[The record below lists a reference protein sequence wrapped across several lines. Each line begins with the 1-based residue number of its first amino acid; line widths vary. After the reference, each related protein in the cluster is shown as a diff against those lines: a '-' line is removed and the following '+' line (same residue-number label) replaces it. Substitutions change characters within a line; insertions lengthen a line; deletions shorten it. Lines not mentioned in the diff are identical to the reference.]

1 MRAYLGSVCRNFLI
15 SNLIS
20 MKSAE
25 EHNRSTPEVCKR
37 IPYSVE
43 KEHWFKKLEKLEK
56 KQTIMSCYP
65 CVKGVE

>member
-1 MRAYLGSVCRNFLI
+1 MRAYLGSMCRNFLI

-25 EHNRSTPEVCKR
+25 EHNRSTPEIYKR
-37 IPYSVE
+37 IPYSAE

-56 KQTIMSCYP
+56 KTNYYELLSMC
-65 CVKGVE
+65 KGS